1 MNRMPIEVDEDVK
14 KKILAEG
21 RDYRVCT
28 ACTGPA
34 LVPITVKPPK
44 TNDIKIQIGKN
55 ILYISAVQARY
66 INRVTID
73 MVYDREDVAYCPA
86 FY

>member
-44 TNDIKIQIGKN
+44 TNDLKIQIGDN
-55 ILYISAVQARY
+55 TLYISAVQARY
-66 INRVTID
+66 INRVTMS
-73 MVYDREDVAYCPA
+73 MVYEKEDVDYCPA

>member
-1 MNRMPIEVDEDVK
+1 MPIEVDEDVRNR
-14 KKILAEG
+14 ILTER

-44 TNDIKIQIGKN
+44 PNDIKIQIGDN

-66 INRVTID
+66 IDRVTMD
-73 MVYDREDVAYCPA
+73 MVYDKDDVMHCPA